1 MAPERSNAVEHLLDT
16 DVLGAA
22 GKGLAMPERIRDL
35 EAKLARAERHIV
47 RGRGIVACQRER
59 IAVLKR
65 NGRPTKVAEETLA
78 VFLTTLA
85 LFEDHERQLLDRA
98 DEAVRTFCETEPLWL
113 DSAADPECSNP
124 AQSATRAIVE
134 TVAGLSRLC
143 PR

>member
-1 MAPERSNAVEHLLDT
+1 MPWNICWILTFLGRRGKVWRCRSGSAIWKPNWRELNVTLC
-16 DVLGAA
+16 GA
-22 GKGLAMPERIRDL
+22 
-35 EAKLARAERHIV
+35 
-47 RGRGIVACQRER
+47 GIVACQRER